1 MKISFTNR
9 SNADDE
15 RKKKFWEAVAENQFQ
30 GMDEDA
36 RAQWAELR

>member
-1 MKISFTNR
+1 MKISFTHHNTK
-9 SNADDE
+9 DDE
-15 RKKKFWEAVAENQFQ
+15 RKKKFWEAVADNQFH